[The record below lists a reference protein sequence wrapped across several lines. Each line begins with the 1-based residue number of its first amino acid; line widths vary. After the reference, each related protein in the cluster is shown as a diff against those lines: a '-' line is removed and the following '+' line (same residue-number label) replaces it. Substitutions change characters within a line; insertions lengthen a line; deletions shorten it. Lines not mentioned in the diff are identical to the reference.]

1 MKIFLFSFLILIGCT
16 ANKTPLSIDELRKR
30 LETVYA
36 ETRILG
42 NPEGY
47 QLDSNYHKH
56 LANGTNNT
64 DWMFRYELAMNEK
77 IIE

>member
-1 MKIFLFSFLILIGCT
+1 V
-16 ANKTPLSIDELRKR
+16 KTFTENFEKLRAQF
-30 LETVYA
+30 ENVYG

-47 QLDSNYHKH
+47 QLDSNFHHH

-64 DWMFRYELAMNEK
+64 DWMYVYELAMNKKVE
-77 IIE
+77 EWMSRQVLTND